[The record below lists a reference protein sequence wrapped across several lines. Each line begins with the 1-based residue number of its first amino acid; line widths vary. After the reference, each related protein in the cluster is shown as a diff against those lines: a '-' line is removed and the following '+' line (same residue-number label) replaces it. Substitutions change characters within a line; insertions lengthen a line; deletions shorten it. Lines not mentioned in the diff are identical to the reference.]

1 MAAYKT
7 TTQGNSVITKASVD
21 YKVEGNYFNNFVI
34 SFTYVS
40 GFTISY
46 DSWRMNRI
54 KDGKKTV
61 LYSAHSTRDD
71 GITKKDNTYTFNF
84 SQFVDPTILLS
95 DATYEFWWTVRFNG
109 ANNENEECIT
119 FTVPATDETPN
130 QPSVNENVPGLPTD
144 TTNPE
149 TTFTR
154 MTGEEFIDKYAIRQR
169 ISDAIE
175 TGYTDEE
182 LLAYINDA
190 INLAWGVMIQ
200 MDYDEIAGYLTMNE
214 RKIEIPKDYWMP
226 TGKPPVQR
234 HNHMLYCYGDLPCV
248 FRYWMRPKFL
258 RTLQDTLPQGTAW
271 FNPALLNLI
280 AQVVVTL
287 AMQNHGFDMGSEMD
301 FATSIGKML
310 PT

>member
-1 MAAYKT
+1 MNLIFLGPPGVGKGTHAKQLSKLLDIPQISTGDMLRA
-7 TTQGNSVITKASVD
+7 SIKA
-21 YKVEGNYFNNFVI
+21 G
-34 SFTYVS
+34 
-40 GFTISY
+40 
-46 DSWRMNRI
+46 
-54 KDGKKTV
+54 
-61 LYSAHSTRDD
+61 
-71 GITKKDNTYTFNF
+71 
-84 SQFVDPTILLS
+84 
-95 DATYEFWWTVRFNG
+95 
-109 ANNENEECIT
+109 
-119 FTVPATDETPN
+119 TPL
-130 QPSVNENVPGLPTD
+130 G
-144 TTNPE
+144 
-149 TTFTR
+149 
-154 MTGEEFIDKYAIRQR
+154 MKAKEFIDKYAIRQR

-175 TGYTDEE
+175 TGYTDDE

-280 AQVVVTL
+280 AQIVVTL

-301 FATSIGKML
+301 FTTSIAKML
-310 PT
+310 PK